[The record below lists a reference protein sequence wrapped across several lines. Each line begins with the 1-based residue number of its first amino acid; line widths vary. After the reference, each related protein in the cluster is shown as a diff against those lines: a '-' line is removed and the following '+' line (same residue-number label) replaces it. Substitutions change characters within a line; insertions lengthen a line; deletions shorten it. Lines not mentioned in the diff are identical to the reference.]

1 MSSVVEATRGHKT
14 QVIDSPITGRQY
26 ANRQLAYAPS
36 VGSRAGWS
44 VGSHTDGVLDEVSNE
59 LPDGGS
65 DCEFTLLHT
74 DHTLDPHNHQIE
86 LNLTQNHCK
95 TLIAHTCYKSMMN

>member
-1 MSSVVEATRGHKT
+1 MRGNKT
-14 QVIDSPITGRQY
+14 QVVDSPNTGRQY

-36 VGSRAGWS
+36 VGSRVRWS
-44 VGSHTDGVLDEVSNE
+44 VGVPDRVLDEVSNE
-59 LPDGGS
+59 LPDGKL

-74 DHTLDPHNHQIE
+74 DHTLDPHKHQIE